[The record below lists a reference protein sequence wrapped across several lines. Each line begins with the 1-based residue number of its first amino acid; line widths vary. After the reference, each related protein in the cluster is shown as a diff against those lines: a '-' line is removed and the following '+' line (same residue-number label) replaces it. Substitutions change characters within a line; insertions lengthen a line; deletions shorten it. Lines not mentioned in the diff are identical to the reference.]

1 MPLNALA
8 SGNQPSASGLAR
20 SPEHSLAFVHLGPV
34 IPAYTRDTLRQARL
48 FNTCPIYLVAGRD
61 ALAGFALEPDWR
73 IEPVPSESLA
83 RSEAHRE
90 FERRSTLDRSFR
102 DGFWTYTTERFF
114 VLQSLMEERALR
126 HVFHL
131 ENDVT
136 LYVDL
141 GQLLPVFKA
150 HYPQLAGT
158 FDNDQR
164 CIPGFVYL
172 RAAESLSP
180 LTEFIASA
188 FQNQAGPGINDMA
201 LLAAYRQIHGPAR
214 FGSLPIVPRD
224 YPQPLVSQ
232 RGHQTTDPAA
242 YSHQI
247 EAFDSVF
254 DAAALGQYLGGVDP
268 RNSGGADTVG
278 FINESCLF
286 NPSVY
291 TFEVIQDAAGRSIPY
306 LKTADRAY
314 RINNLHIHSK
324 NVRGFVSD

>member
-1 MPLNALA
+1 MNPL
-8 SGNQPSASGLAR
+8 
-20 SPEHSLAFVHLGPV
+20 PEHSLVFVHLGPA

-48 FNTCPIYLVAGRD
+48 FNACPIYLVAGRD
-61 ALAGFALEPDWR
+61 ALAGFPLEPAWNV
-73 IEPVPSESLA
+73 EPVACESLP
-83 RSEAHRE
+83 RTEAHGE

-114 VLQSLMEERALR
+114 VLQSLMEKRALR

-141 GQLLPVFKA
+141 ETLLPVFKA

-164 CIPGFVYL
+164 CIPGFLYL
-172 RAAESLSP
+172 RAAESLAP
-180 LTEFIASA
+180 LTRFIASA
-188 FQNQAGPGINDMA
+188 FQNPAAPGINDMA
-201 LLAAYRQIHGPAR
+201 LLAAYRQIHGPAQL
-214 FGSLPIVPRD
+214 GALPIVPRD
-224 YPQPLVSQ
+224 YPHPLVSQ
-232 RGHQTTDPAA
+232 RGHQTAQPEA
-242 YSHQI
+242 YSQHI
-247 EAFDSVF
+247 EAFDSLF

-278 FINESCLF
+278 FVNESCLF
-286 NPSVY
+286 SPAAY
-291 TFEVIQDAAGRSIPY
+291 TFEVIQDEAGRSIPH
-306 LKTADRAY
+306 LKTATRAY